1 MYLCV
6 CRRNIRLHTAQKT
19 LLQIGLHESASL
31 SKTTAACLSKVSPQ
45 RMDLASDFLG
55 ESSGSNQPPACFHA
69 TRTLVYFFFSSSSS
83 APILSLSVFFC
94 GVASATF
101 SDLCLISE
109 AETEYVSSIHRN
121 YSKSCI
127 RFVDCCGVFILGAGD
142 KWLMRVI
149 FMSV

>member
-69 TRTLVYFFFSSSSS
+69 TRTLVDFFFFFFVFCTYFESFSFLLWCCLCYIQWFV
-83 APILSLSVFFC
+83 PHQWGWNRICIINPPQLLQIMYTFCRLLWSL
-94 GVASATF
+94 
-101 SDLCLISE
+101 
-109 AETEYVSSIHRN
+109 
-121 YSKSCI
+121 YSGSW
-127 RFVDCCGVFILGAGD
+127 G
-142 KWLMRVI
+142 
-149 FMSV
+149 